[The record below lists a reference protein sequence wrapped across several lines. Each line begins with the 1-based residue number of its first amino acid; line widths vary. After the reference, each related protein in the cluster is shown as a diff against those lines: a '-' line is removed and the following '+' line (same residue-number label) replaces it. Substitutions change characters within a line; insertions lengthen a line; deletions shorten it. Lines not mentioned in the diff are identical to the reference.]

1 MTLAINTPRE
11 SDAATVR
18 AEIKIDLVS
27 PNSSRPTMDCAAPQ
41 TLSQPR
47 TSSDM
52 PARVGTKLG
61 RQLHIVK
68 IYPTSA
74 TTIAASVTVISVEN
88 RSTAHAA

>member
-1 MTLAINTPRE
+1 MPLAIKTPRE

-41 TLSQPR
+41 TLSPPG
-47 TSSDM
+47 TGSDM
-52 PARVGTKLG
+52 PATVGTKLA

-68 IYPTSA
+68 ICPTSA
-74 TTIAASVTVISVEN
+74 MTIAASVTVMSVEN